1 MVNTGIVSA
10 ERVRRPWWQPEWI
23 SLSIAIPLLLL
34 LIGAIIGA
42 FAQVQIEYPIM
53 RFLNSFADRLQ
64 LFDRSMHALTKLV
77 LLQGAVFIALVWYLW
92 FTFPDIISRSLLL
105 AGTLGAALAGAMSR
119 VMQLLLPSHLRPLHT
134 PQLGFVLPL
143 DVDPRA
149 LNHFSSF
156 PSDHGAVFFG
166 LSAIIYRIN
175 PKLGIAAFAW
185 AVVIDVARV
194 YEGYHFPSDIIGAA
208 GIGLLMVQLSQVQPV
223 QQLASRCL
231 MLERSFRPAFY
242 MVAFLATYQIASL
255 FDDVRELGTGLL
267 HHGPLIGG

>member
-1 MVNTGIVSA
+1 
-10 ERVRRPWWQPEWI
+10 
-23 SLSIAIPLLLL
+23 
-34 LIGAIIGA
+34 
-42 FAQVQIEYPIM
+42 
-53 RFLNSFADRLQ
+53 
-64 LFDRSMHALTKLV
+64 
-77 LLQGAVFIALVWYLW
+77 
-92 FTFPDIISRSLLL
+92 
-105 AGTLGAALAGAMSR
+105 
-119 VMQLLLPSHLRPLHT
+119 MQLLLPSHLRPLHT